1 MAPVP
6 VKPAMTQGHTYRT
19 HEEVV
24 EGIRGGDPA
33 AVDALFESYADLVHG
48 YAAKLL
54 GSVEAARKLLPGI
67 FVSALPQVLEART
80 EQAVERVLLRE
91 ASQQYLASRDSS
103 GAPETPI
110 EELFPDKAGGRGGSA
125 HDWSLDPDE
134 EARRPEEKR
143 LLREIVV
150 SMPPQY
156 ALVLVLFDMEEMS
169 EQDVADI
176 VRISVPAAKSRLH
189 RARLFARRELTRRL
203 ASIGKDGGDGAS

>member
-6 VKPAMTQGHTYRT
+6 VKPAMNQGHTYRT

-33 AVDALFESYADLVHG
+33 AVDVLFESYADLVHG

-54 GSVEAARKLLPGI
+54 GSVEAARKLLPGV

-103 GAPETPI
+103 GESEPPI
-110 EELFPDKAGGRGGSA
+110 DELFPDSAGGRGGSA

-134 EARRPEEKR
+134 EERRPEEKR

-176 VRISVPAAKSRLH
+176 VRISVPAVKTRLH
-189 RARLFARRELTRRL
+189 RARLYARRELTRRL
-203 ASIGKDGGDGAS
+203 SSTGKNGGDGTS